1 MKNIFFFLLPKSEVV
16 YLKPNA
22 TIRQALEKMEHHRY
36 SAIPLIDDEGK
47 YVGILTEGDLLWTI
61 KNTPELDFQNAN
73 KFYLDMIEKRFFYQP
88 VSVNADTKELLKLS
102 VTQNFVPVVD
112 DTGVFIGIV
121 KRQVVINYC
130 NKALLEQGVIG

>member
-61 KNTPELDFQNAN
+61 KNTPELDFQNSN
-73 KFYLDMIEKRFFYQP
+73 KFLIQMIEKRFSYEP
-88 VSVNADTKELLKLS
+88 VSVNADTKELLTLS
-102 VTQNFVPVVD
+102 VRQNFVPVVD

-121 KRQVVINYC
+121 KRQEVINYC
-130 NKALLEQGVIG
+130 YKALFEQGVIV

>member
-1 MKNIFFFLLPKSEVV
+1 
-16 YLKPNA
+16 
-22 TIRQALEKMEHHRY
+22 
-36 SAIPLIDDEGK
+36 
-47 YVGILTEGDLLWTI
+47 
-61 KNTPELDFQNAN
+61 
-73 KFYLDMIEKRFFYQP
+73 MIEKRFFYQP